1 MKRTTIALDE
11 RLLSRI
17 RTKARREGR
26 HFQDCAND
34 LLRIGLERVD
44 HPQRPIKLLPTFSL
58 GSSSVDIADREA
70 LLDVLDEEEP

>member
-11 RLLSRI
+11 RLLNRI
-17 RTKARREGR
+17 RAKARREGR

-44 HPQRPIKLLPTFSL
+44 RPQRPIKLLPTFSL

-70 LLDVLDEEEP
+70 LLDILDEDAQ